1 MYSSQFDKLVM
12 KFRELQDS
20 VIHTK
25 KTEYLNNNDRLTN
38 FRTVGELEGRRMSQV
53 AITLLL
59 NHIQRITNAVNSG
72 NYKWSMWDGEKE
84 GLQQRIVDA
93 MNYLYLLAACLEE
106 EEQTRVIYEAKLDAT
121 QADLKGVSFNAEPS
135 GGHTTSGD

>member
-72 NYKWSMWDGEKE
+72 NYKWSMWMGRKRDYNKE
-84 GLQQRIVDA
+84 
-93 MNYLYLLAACLEE
+93 
-106 EEQTRVIYEAKLDAT
+106 
-121 QADLKGVSFNAEPS
+121 
-135 GGHTTSGD
+135 